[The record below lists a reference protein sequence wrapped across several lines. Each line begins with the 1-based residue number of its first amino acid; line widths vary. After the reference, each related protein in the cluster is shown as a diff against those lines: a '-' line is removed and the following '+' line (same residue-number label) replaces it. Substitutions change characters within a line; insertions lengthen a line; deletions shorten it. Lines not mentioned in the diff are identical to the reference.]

1 MIDLEI
7 FRGGHRLSPI
17 KIESIDDFVARWL
30 KKEPAEKIM
39 KKIEALNF
47 RQRIGGGSS
56 TALIDFEDTK
66 DEIWQSLADTLAVYS
81 NAIIVYNKN
90 LKRIKKY
97 DIQNRAT

>member
-7 FRGGHRLSPI
+7 FRGGYRLSPI

-47 RQRIGGGSS
+47 RQRIGGGD
-56 TALIDFEDTK
+56 TPAFVGFEETK
-66 DEIWQSLADTLAVYS
+66 DEIWQSLADTLVVYS
-81 NAIIVYNKN
+81 NAIILYNKN

-97 DIQNRAT
+97 DIQNRVT